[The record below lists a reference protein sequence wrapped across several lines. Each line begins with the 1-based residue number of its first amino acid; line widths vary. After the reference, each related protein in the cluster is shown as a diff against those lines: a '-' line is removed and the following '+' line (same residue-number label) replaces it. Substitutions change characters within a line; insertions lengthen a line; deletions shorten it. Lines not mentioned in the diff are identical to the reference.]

1 MSERILKSHVP
12 NNCSSVVLQVY
23 RYKNIWST
31 IILKRHLSKPEK
43 TQNKINYFY
52 CDDSLYI
59 NKMVFDD
66 SDCSVF
72 YDRGF
77 KTSQI
82 DVLYLMRQLSIK
94 TKEQDLNI
102 STLV

>member
-1 MSERILKSHVP
+1 MSGRILKSHVP

-23 RYKNIWST
+23 RYKNIWSI
-31 IILKRHLSKPEK
+31 IILKRHLPKPK
-43 TQNKINYFY
+43 KNRTKNNYFY
-52 CDDSLYI
+52 CDDSVYI
-59 NKMVFDD
+59 NIMVFDD

-82 DVLYLMRQLSIK
+82 DVLYLMRQLSTK

-102 STLV
+102 STLI